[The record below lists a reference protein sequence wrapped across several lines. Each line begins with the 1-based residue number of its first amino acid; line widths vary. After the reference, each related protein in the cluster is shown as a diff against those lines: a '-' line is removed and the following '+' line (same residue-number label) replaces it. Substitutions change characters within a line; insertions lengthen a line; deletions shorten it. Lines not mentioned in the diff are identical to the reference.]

1 MTDWPDIAATYD
13 AVAAEYTAAFRD
25 ELSGKP
31 FDRSLLDRFAAAVR
45 GRGPVL
51 DVGCGPGHVAAYLSR
66 RGLWAAGVD
75 LSPGMLRAA
84 GAVAPTVPLAQTD
97 MRALPVGTGRLAG
110 LVAFYAVI
118 HVPRAQAPLALAEFH
133 RVLLPGGSLLLAV
146 HGGVGE
152 TGGTDW
158 LGQPVEIRATLF
170 SAREL
175 AALARAAGLEVVE
188 LTTRVPYGD
197 EYPTHRVY
205 VWARRPVGP

>member
-13 AVAAEYTAAFRD
+13 AVADEYSAAFRD
-25 ELSGKP
+25 ELAAKP

-51 DVGCGPGHVAAYLSR
+51 DVGCGPGHVAGYLSR
-66 RGLWAAGVD
+66 RGLWVAGVD
-75 LSPGMLRAA
+75 RSAGMLRAA
-84 GAVAPTVPLAQTD
+84 AAATPGVPLLRAD
-97 MRALPVGTGRLAG
+97 MRALPAGSGSLAG

-118 HVPRAQAPLALAEFH
+118 HLRRGQAPVALTEFH
-133 RVLLPGGSLLLAV
+133 RVLRPGGSLLLAV
-146 HGGVGE
+146 HGGSGE
-152 TGGTDW
+152 TGAMHW